1 MIRDLGNGFEL
12 DDDPARIDVASVH
25 RFLTEQAYWA
35 IGRPYELQERLIREA
50 TRVVGVYRD
59 GSQIGFARAVSDHN
73 SFVYLAD
80 VYVDPAFRGHGLG
93 IELVREMVEN
103 GPLSNRRWL
112 LHTSDAHDLYRKFG
126 FAEPDFKLM
135 ERPVQPPPG
144 GNAGS
149 GS

>member
-50 TRVVGVYRD
+50 TRVVGVYRN
-59 GSQIGFARAVSDHN
+59 GAQIGFARAVSDHN

-135 ERPVQPPPG
+135 ERPVQPSPG